1 MKRVIQSV
9 LMMLLVVCSLA
20 AQEIARV
27 EYKEFD
33 SKNFPFK
40 RPFLIFTPEEYDT
53 NVNSDYDVIY
63 VFDAQW
69 YSRFG
74 LVHNLL
80 HYGCQ
85 EEATPN
91 EEDHPYIVVG
101 IPSPYVPEYNYERNC
116 DFYSLP
122 VNTPIPEGRSEEFF
136 CAPKFKKFL
145 KEELMPTLIQTTAQQ
160 VILSL

>member
-1 MKRVIQSV
+1 MKRLIQTV
-9 LMMLLVVCSLA
+9 LMMLITIYTMS

-27 EYKEFD
+27 EYKEID

-40 RPFLIFTPEEYDT
+40 RPILIFTPEDYESNIY
-53 NVNSDYDVIY
+53 SDYDVIY
-63 VFDAQW
+63 VFDSQW
-69 YSRFG
+69 RSRFG
-74 LVHNLL
+74 LVHNLM

-91 EEDHPYIVVG
+91 EDARQYIVVG
-101 IPSPYVPEYNYERNC
+101 VASPISIPEYNYGRNS

-122 VNTPIPEGRSEEFF
+122 INIPIPEGTTEEFF

-145 KEELMPTLIQTTAQQ
+145 FHPQKCNSSYPYEKLQFC
-160 VILSL
+160 V